1 MGGGRRGR
9 GWGGGGG
16 GGEGLGFWMGE
27 GGRRHSLTSA
37 RLPGRTW
44 RWLGI
49 VLWGWG
55 GEGVPRLSSRITSSP
70 ARHKM
75 CHTPDFLLHSRLNLS
90 KDHGGISEPATSK
103 SRTKKPRFSTQPYH
117 AASAAAGP
125 TSGPASTPTVPDT
138 NMAATLRTSVPL
150 KASISRATAA
160 TICRPH
166 IQDALPR
173 WPSLSRTHTPPK
185 CGRRTFMSSRNCMT
199 PN

>member
-70 ARHKM
+70 ARHKI
-75 CHTPDFLLHSRLNLS
+75 CHTPDSLLHSRLNLS

-103 SRTKKPRFSTQPYH
+103 SRTKKRRFSTQPYQ

-125 TSGPASTPTVPDT
+125 TLGPCFNAHRTNTKHGSNPPDE
-138 NMAATLRTSVPL
+138 
-150 KASISRATAA
+150 RA
-160 TICRPH
+160 IEGLN
-166 IQDALPR
+166 IKGDY
-173 WPSLSRTHTPPK
+173 
-185 CGRRTFMSSRNCMT
+185 RNDM
-199 PN
+199 